1 MALLSLATPLSHRS
15 AGPVRN
21 CIRVGRSSL
30 EWSFVISSFTALGV
44 SADINARLEK
54 LGITSPLPIQSA
66 TIPAALAGRDIC
78 GKAPTGS
85 GKTLAFGMPIVAN
98 MTQSRPRRPRALI
111 LVPTRELASQVHA
124 VLGSLLGRES
134 QRVVSIFGGTGYRD
148 QVRAL
153 HKGVNVVVACP
164 GRLEDL
170 IERGDVMLDDVT
182 TVVLDEADRM
192 SDMGFL
198 PAVRRLLDQTSPNR
212 QVLLFSA
219 TIGREVEAIIR
230 SYQHDPVR
238 VNIETAEEEKG
249 DVTHHFWKVD
259 RADRV
264 AITAKLVAQ
273 HGQAFVFCRTKR
285 GADRV
290 VRQLQAQGVRAVPMH
305 GDRTQGQRER
315 ALDSFSKG
323 KADALVATDVVARG
337 IHVDDLPCVVHFDPP
352 ADHTDYV
359 HRSGRTGRAGRT
371 GTVVSLVTDEQ
382 RKEVQGVQ
390 RALGMEQGL
399 LAPFSSPMPVP
410 VSSRPIQAQAQAQAQ
425 VQNRTESKN
434 RPESEHRVES
444 QSRTHSQTPSH
455 NTHSQAPA
463 RSHGQKQKQNGGAS
477 TTTGTVKFFNGARG
491 YGFLARDGGDDLFVH
506 HSQIEGDERQ
516 GLAEGLTVEFTI
528 APGRKGEEARNVR
541 VVAA

>member
-1 MALLSLATPLSHRS
+1 V
-15 AGPVRN
+15 GPVRKS
-21 CIRVGRSSL
+21 CSSRPYITRL
-30 EWSFVISSFTALGV
+30 EFDISSFIDLGV
-44 SADINARLEK
+44 SADINGRLQA
-54 LGITSPLPIQSA
+54 LGITSPLPIQAA
-66 TIPAALAGRDIC
+66 TIPAALAGKDIC

-98 MTQSRPRRPRALI
+98 MTQSRPRRPRALV
-111 LVPTRELASQVHA
+111 LVPTRELASQVHS
-124 VLGSLLGRES
+124 VLGSLLGRDS

-148 QVRAL
+148 QIRAL

-170 IERGDVMLDDVT
+170 IERGDVRLDDVT

-198 PAVRRLLDQTSPNR
+198 PAVRRLLDQTSANR
-212 QVLLFSA
+212 QLLLFSA
-219 TIGREVEAIIR
+219 TIGKEVEAIIR

-238 VNIETAEEEKG
+238 VNIEAAEDEKA

-259 RADRV
+259 RAERV
-264 AITAKLVAQ
+264 AITAKLIEN

-315 ALDSFSKG
+315 ALDSFAKG
-323 KADALVATDVVARG
+323 RTDALVATDVVARG

-382 RKEVQGVQ
+382 QKDVKSVQ
-390 RALGMEQGL
+390 RALGLEPGL
-399 LAPFSSPMPVP
+399 FAPFSSPMPTMAQPVASRAKPKGGVP
-410 VSSRPIQAQAQAQAQ
+410 TV
-425 VQNRTESKN
+425 V
-434 RPESEHRVES
+434 
-444 QSRTHSQTPSH
+444 
-455 NTHSQAPA
+455 
-463 RSHGQKQKQNGGAS
+463 
-477 TTTGTVKFFNGARG
+477 GTVKFFNGSRG

-506 HSQIEGDERQ
+506 HSQIEGDVRR
-516 GLAEGLTVEFTI
+516 GLAEGSTVEFTI
-528 APGRKGEEARNVR
+528 GSGRRGEEAHNVR

>member
-1 MALLSLATPLSHRS
+1 LPLRNR
-15 AGPVRN
+15 AVGPVRN
-21 CIRVGRSSL
+21 FIRVGHFSLDWSSI
-30 EWSFVISSFTALGV
+30 ISSFLDLGV
-44 SADINARLEK
+44 SADMDARLEK
-54 LGITSPLPIQSA
+54 LGITRPLPIQTA
-66 TIPAALAGRDIC
+66 TIPAAMGGRDIC

-98 MTQSRPRRPRALI
+98 ITQSRPRRPRALI
-111 LVPTRELASQVHA
+111 LVPTRELASQVQA
-124 VLGSLLGRES
+124 VLGSLMGRES

-148 QVRAL
+148 QCRAL
-153 HKGVNVVVACP
+153 QRGVNIVVACP

-170 IERGDVMLDDVT
+170 IERGDLRLDDVT

-198 PAVRRLLDQTSPNR
+198 PAVRRLLDQTAPQR

-230 SYQHDPVR
+230 SYQHDPIR
-238 VNIETAEEEKG
+238 VDIEADEDEKS

-259 RADRV
+259 RAERV
-264 AITAKLVAQ
+264 EITANLVSE

-290 VRQLQAQGVRAVPMH
+290 VKQLQAKGVRAVPMH

-315 ALDSFSKG
+315 ALESFSKG

-337 IHVDDLPCVVHFDPP
+337 IHVDDVPCVVHFDPP

-359 HRSGRTGRAGRT
+359 HRSGRTGRTGRT
-371 GTVVSLVTDEQ
+371 GTVVTLVTDEQ
-382 RKEVQGVQ
+382 RKDIQGVQ

-399 LAPFSSPMPVP
+399 SAPFSTPTPAP
-410 VSSRPIQAQAQAQAQ
+410 RP
-425 VQNRTESKN
+425 
-434 RPESEHRVES
+434 
-444 QSRTHSQTPSH
+444 
-455 NTHSQAPA
+455 APA
-463 RSHGQKQKQNGGAS
+463 RRPAPAPTSRP
-477 TTTGTVKFFNGARG
+477 TTRTRAKSGPGTMTGTVKFFNGARG
-491 YGFLARDGGDDLFVH
+491 YGFVAREGGEDLFVH
-506 HSQIEGDERQ
+506 HSQVQGDERQ
-516 GLAEGLTVEFTI
+516 GLAEGLTVEFTV